1 MSVKPSQAPKR
12 VAGQP
17 RPRSKPAEVRLEELM
32 AAAQSLFLSQGVEA
46 TTVSEIV
53 SRAEVAKGTFYHYF
67 DSRNDML
74 VALGERYTRHFLER
88 LEQAV
93 NACAEEDWVA
103 RISNW
108 IGTSVQAYLDTY
120 RLHDIVYPSQHHH
133 DRGNPEKSAV
143 LQQLLGILW
152 SLAQPGVI
160 ASLIYAGVHGATD
173 DVIAAGEQDRQPL
186 AEAIVQ
192 ACLRRLDVP
201 HP

>member
-1 MSVKPSQAPKR
+1 
-12 VAGQP
+12 
-17 RPRSKPAEVRLEELM
+17 
-32 AAAQSLFLSQGVEA
+32 
-46 TTVSEIV
+46 
-53 SRAEVAKGTFYHYF
+53 
-67 DSRNDML
+67 ML

-103 RISNW
+103 WISNW
-108 IGTSVQAYLDTY
+108 IRTSVQAYLDTY
-120 RLHDIVYPSQHHH
+120 RLHDIVYPSHHHH

-143 LQQLLGILW
+143 LQQLQGILEGGRQAGVW